1 MKFVTFVNF
10 LGKFLHKDAKQG
22 RYYYSGIAEFWMRNI
37 PAKYLN
43 KMDFMNADCLLT
55 NISILVT
62 SNYWFALSYVY
73 IYLNDRESYGIKEIG
88 ISLKSSKLAKDHII
102 EIGTK
107 VEYDRLVD
115 IFGDSI
121 PTH

>member
-1 MKFVTFVNF
+1 
-10 LGKFLHKDAKQG
+10 
-22 RYYYSGIAEFWMRNI
+22 MRNI

-73 IYLNDRESYGIKEIG
+73 IYLNDRDFYAIKEIG
-88 ISLKSSKLAKDHII
+88 ISLKSSKLTKDHYLLFD
-102 EIGTK
+102 TNK
-107 VEYDRLVD
+107 KK
-115 IFGDSI
+115 
-121 PTH
+121 